1 MKRIYLILSVFA
13 SLLYSCYDDE
23 GNYDYQDIN
32 EIKISGFPEGEITKF
47 KNGDSLIIEPVI
59 EGTLSGQNEADY
71 EYTWTAVLQDGT
83 GEDTKALEIGK
94 ERNLNYFIDL
104 PLGKYFIYLNVL
116 ARKTRVTWRQKFDL
130 NVSIATSTGWIVLCE
145 QNGETRLD
153 MISLVGEKEVMLRNL
168 LKDFTLPNKKGPEKI
183 LLTLNYDGNSSP
195 YVRIILITQTGSCYL
210 DPEELT
216 WEDAFD
222 LKYEMGM
229 VPEKFQPTYVASI
242 NPRRDATSRN
252 ILLTT
257 DEVYSKKSASS
268 YFYELPRNTVDG
280 KAFRAAPFVITSA
293 EDYFYQWEPPVILY
307 DTDHKQFVQLNTAWD
322 GNSCWVPVVDKPV
335 FDMVT
340 GKDFVY
346 AANTRQGNSACSF
359 TLLRDN
365 QQKLWLYGFG
375 DIQNNSFK
383 QLADYYYPLEASG
396 IERARLFAVHTYY
409 YFLFY
414 VVDNHIWQFDMVN
427 KTSREITPLDKEG
440 KPMSFG
446 NEEITF
452 IKFNPLQC
460 GAYNHPDEYKQIEYR
475 LVVGSDKGGENGG
488 VIRMFNI
495 QDRMTNDVTLHE
507 EYTGFAKPVDIVF
520 RERK

>member
-1 MKRIYLILSVFA
+1 M
-13 SLLYSCYDDE
+13 
-23 GNYDYQDIN
+23 
-32 EIKISGFPEGEITKF
+32 
-47 KNGDSLIIEPVI
+47 
-59 EGTLSGQNEADY
+59 
-71 EYTWTAVLQDGT
+71 
-83 GEDTKALEIGK
+83 
-94 ERNLNYFIDL
+94 
-104 PLGKYFIYLNVL
+104 
-116 ARKTRVTWRQKFDL
+116 
-130 NVSIATSTGWIVLCE
+130 
-145 QNGETRLD
+145 
-153 MISLVGEKEVMLRNL
+153 
-168 LKDFTLPNKKGPEKI
+168 
-183 LLTLNYDGNSSP
+183 
-195 YVRIILITQTGSCYL
+195 
-210 DPEELT
+210 
-216 WEDAFD
+216 
-222 LKYEMGM
+222 
-229 VPEKFQPTYVASI
+229 
-242 NPRRDATSRN
+242 
-252 ILLTT
+252 
-257 DEVYSKKSASS
+257 
-268 YFYELPRNTVDG
+268 
-280 KAFRAAPFVITSA
+280 
-293 EDYFYQWEPPVILY
+293 
-307 DTDHKQFVQLNTAWD
+307 
-322 GNSCWVPVVDKPV
+322 VDKPV